1 VAEPHELVRQECDN
15 PLSAS
20 VQAGRDAFV

>member
-1 VAEPHELVRQECDN
+1 VAEPDELVCQECDN

-20 VQAGRDAFV
+20 VQTRRNAFE